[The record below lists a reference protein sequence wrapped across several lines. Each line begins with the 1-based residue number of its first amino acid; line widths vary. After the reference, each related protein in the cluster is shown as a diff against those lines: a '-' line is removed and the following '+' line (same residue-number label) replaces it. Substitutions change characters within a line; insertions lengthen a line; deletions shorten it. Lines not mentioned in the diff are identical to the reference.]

1 MSNKKVK
8 EVRQDNKGR
17 NLRIGESQRKDGRY
31 AYKYIGADG
40 KPKFLYAWKLN
51 STDKTPKGKRDDL
64 SLREK
69 IKEALKDLDDG
80 IDTQGKKMT
89 VCQLYIRHTNH
100 KGNVRRGTKKGRQY
114 LLDILKADPL
124 GAKRIDTVKVSDAK
138 AWVVRMKDKG
148 YSFKTVNNYKRSL
161 KAVFYSAIQ
170 DDFIRK
176 NPFDF
181 QVADVISDDTTP
193 KQPLTQE
200 QETAMLDFLKV
211 DKVYRKYYDEIVIL
225 LGTGLRISEFCGLT
239 EHDINFETRTI
250 NINHQLLKDS
260 GIGYYTEPPK
270 TDNGKRQLYMSN
282 EVYDALKR
290 VIKNR
295 PKAEPIVVDGYR
307 NFLFLNKSGYP
318 KVTSNYE
325 TMFRGL
331 VKKYNKYHEDSLPNI
346 TPHILRHTFCT
357 RFANAGMNPKSL
369 QYIMGHANINMTL
382 NYYAHSSYDT
392 AKAEMMRLI
401 A

>member
-1 MSNKKVK
+1 MSNKKMK

-200 QETAMLDFLKV
+200 QETAMLDFVKE
-211 DKVYRKYYDEIVIL
+211 DKVYKKYYDEIVIL

-239 EHDINFETRTI
+239 EFDINFETRTI
-250 NINHQLLKDS
+250 NINNQLLKDS

-270 TDNGKRQLYMSN
+270 TDNGKRQLYMSD
-282 EVYDALKR
+282 EVHDALKR

-295 PKAEPIVVDGYR
+295 RKAEPLVVDGYR

>member
-1 MSNKKVK
+1 MSNKKMK

-69 IKEALKDLDDG
+69 VKEALKDLDDG

-89 VCQLYIRHTNH
+89 VCQLYIRHINH
-100 KGNVRRGTKKGRQY
+100 KGNVRRRTKKGRQY

-124 GAKRIDTVKVSDAK
+124 GAKRIDTVKVFDAK

-200 QETAMLDFLKV
+200 QETAMLGFLKE
-211 DKVYRKYYDEIVIL
+211 DKVYQKYYDEIVIL

-260 GIGYYTEPPK
+260 GIGYYIEPPK
-270 TDNGKRQLYMSN
+270 TDSGNRQLYMN
-282 EVYDALKR
+282 DEVHDALKR
-290 VIKNR
+290 VVKNR
-295 PKAEPIVVDGYR
+295 RNAEPLVVDGYR
-307 NFLFLNKSGYP
+307 NFLFLNRNGYP

-325 TMFRGL
+325 TMFRGF

-392 AKAEMMRLI
+392 AKAEMMRLS